1 MMSVIKNPYFI
12 LSCLIFWMNQF
23 FEKYLGLFI
32 PWVHEYL
39 DDLLAMPV
47 VLGIALQVFRWIH
60 PQKENFRFSKTQVA
74 VGCLYFSFLFEFLLP
89 KWSKIYTADIWD
101 VLAYAIGAVAFYVFI
116 NVDSKSKDTQ
126 SI

>member
-12 LSCLIFWMNQF
+12 CSCLIFWLNQF

-47 VLGIALQVFRWIH
+47 VLGITLQVYRWIH
-60 PQKENFRFSKTQVA
+60 PQKENFRFSKTQIA
-74 VGCLYFSFLFEFLLP
+74 VGWLYFSFLFEVLLP
-89 KWSKIYTADIWD
+89 KWSKIYTSDIWD
-101 VLAYAIGAVAFYVFI
+101 VFAYGIGAVAFYTLI
-116 NVDSKSKDTQ
+116 NVNSEPR